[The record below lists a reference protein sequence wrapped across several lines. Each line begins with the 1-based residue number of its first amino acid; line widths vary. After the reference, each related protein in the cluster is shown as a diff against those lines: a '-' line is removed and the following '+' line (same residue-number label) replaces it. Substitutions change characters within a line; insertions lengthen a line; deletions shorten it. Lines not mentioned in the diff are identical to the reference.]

1 MPGLN
6 HKQKKFALEYRV
18 DSNGTQAVIRAGYS
32 HRGASDT
39 ASRLLANPAIRA
51 LIDAAQEKV
60 LEKLEVKG
68 DKVLT
73 EIAHF
78 AHSDPLNVVDDEGRL
93 RALKDIPEH
102 TRRAIKSIEIEE
114 IWGPVD
120 DGDGGSHRA
129 QIGELKKVTFWDKPK
144 GLELLGKNQ
153 KLWTD
158 KVEHTVSDSLA
169 DLLAAARKPGD
180 DE

>member
-18 DSNGTQAVIRAGYS
+18 DGNGTQAVIRAGYS

-39 ASRLLANPAIRA
+39 ASRLLANPAIRK
-51 LIDAAQEKV
+51 LIDAVQEKQ
-60 LEKLEVKG
+60 LAKLEVKG
-68 DKVLT
+68 EKVLA

-78 AHSDPLNVVDDEGRL
+78 AHSDPAAAYDEHGAFLWPLTRM
-93 RALKDIPEH
+93 PEA
-102 TRRAIKSIEIEE
+102 TRRAIASIETLEQTDPE
-114 IWGPVD
+114 TGVVT
-120 DGDGGSHRA
+120 GVVR
-129 QIGELKKVTFWDKPK
+129 KVKFWDKPK

-153 KLWTD
+153 RLFTD

-169 DLLAAARKPGD
+169 DLLALARKP
-180 DE
+180 E